1 MSLRQSSPAGSV
13 AVINDYLQM
22 RNCNVPGCHTFAL
35 SKPLSGA
42 PGRLRLVA
50 AVGRRLLL
58 FVWRNVIARPAALA
72 EWNEFRQS
80 QVDSSFQF
88 ARVRASSRCL
98 LPFVKHSTHK
108 VIHYTRTKHTTLF
121 YK

>member
-1 MSLRQSSPAGSV
+1 MRCVRCV
-13 AVINDYLQM
+13 A
-22 RNCNVPGCHTFAL
+22 GCHTFAL

-58 FVWRNVIARPAALA
+58 FVWRNVIARPSALA

-88 ARVRASSRCL
+88 ARVRASPRRL
-98 LPFVKHSTHK
+98 LPTREALYCTLYST
-108 VIHYTRTKHTTLF
+108 T
-121 YK
+121 